1 MNYGLNSCAREKGI
15 CNDHF
20 RPYLELVKVLLVEET
35 KVWRSN
41 PC

>member
-15 CNDHF
+15 CNDHSG
-20 RPYLELVKVLLVEET
+20 PYLDLEEVLLAEEA